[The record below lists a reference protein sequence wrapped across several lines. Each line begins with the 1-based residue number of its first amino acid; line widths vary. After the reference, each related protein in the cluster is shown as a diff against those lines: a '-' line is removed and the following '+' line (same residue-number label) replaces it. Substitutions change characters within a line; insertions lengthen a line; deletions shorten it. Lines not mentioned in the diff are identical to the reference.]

1 MPNFVKICAFVFF
14 SWVTVSCSSTDNQE
28 MFSSIVPSEQ
38 TKIESAIIR
47 VVTFRGE
54 ENERVTLPQRQ
65 TELGIPITSVAIAK
79 NWDIH
84 WAKAYGEN
92 ANTDTRLQAASLS
105 KTIASV
111 GLITLAEDLGV
122 GLDDDLSNT
131 LKGLGITTLNP
142 DNLPITLKGLLSHTN
157 GATVSGF
164 QGYAVGSD
172 LPNSIQIVSGI
183 APANSKP
190 VIIMTN
196 PQGERRY
203 SGGGY
208 QIAQLWAETVT
219 GESFESLMQR
229 LVMKPTGMTNS
240 SFSLVEPDEVKAA
253 NYAQA
258 FDGNGSVI
266 GGGWYLHPE
275 QAAAGLWTT
284 PTDYMK
290 FVLHLMGAAQ
300 GRDDSVLRT
309 SVAKEVLAPVI
320 NETGMGLGIQTR
332 QGEIRLMKSGL
343 NQGFICTFM
352 AFPERGDVIVTM
364 TNAKSGFPMVGDVNR
379 SASQAYGWPSLP
391 LIVHDRLSVDQAE
404 LSQLVGDYSVEGDLN
419 IAFSLTHDGRTLIG
433 TTPSGYRFDLVK
445 IGEKQFI
452 DPADAEIATF
462 STGTDE
468 RLQISSG
475 EEIYVR
481 INSSD

>member
-1 MPNFVKICAFVFF
+1 MFISCAAL
-14 SWVTVSCSSTDNQE
+14 SCSNPDNQAI
-28 MFSSIVPSEQ
+28 SSAVTPSEKNQ
-38 TKIESAIIR
+38 IEQAIIS
-47 VVTFRGE
+47 VVTFKGE
-54 ENERVTLPQRQ
+54 EDERLTLPERQ

-84 WAKAYGEN
+84 WAKAYGET

-111 GLITLAEDLGV
+111 GLITLAEDLGIS
-122 GLDDDLSNT
+122 LDDDLSKE
-131 LKGLGITTLNP
+131 LKDFGIATLNP
-142 DNLPITLKGLLSHTN
+142 ESFPITLRGLLSHTN

-164 QGYAVGSD
+164 RGYAVGSN
-172 LPNSIQIVSGI
+172 LPDSRQIVSGVS
-183 APANSKP
+183 PANSKP
-190 VIIMTN
+190 VTIMPN
-196 PQGERRY
+196 PQAERRY

-208 QIAQLWAETVT
+208 QIAQLWAETIT
-219 GESFESLMQR
+219 EESFEQLMQR
-229 LVMKPTGMTNS
+229 LVLKPIGMTNS
-240 SFSLVEPDEVKAA
+240 SFTVVEPDAVKSA

-258 FDGNGSVI
+258 FDGYGAVI

-284 PTDYMK
+284 PSDYTK

-300 GRDDSVLRT
+300 GRDDSAIRP
-309 SVAKEVLAPVI
+309 SVAKEVLTPVI

-364 TNAKSGFPMVGDVNR
+364 TNSKSGFPMIGDVNR
-379 SASQAYGWPSLP
+379 TANQAYGWPSSP
-391 LIVHDRLSVDQAE
+391 LIVHDRLSVNENE
-404 LSQLVGDYSVEGDLN
+404 LFQLAGDYSVKGDTN
-419 IAFSLTHDGRTLIG
+419 IAFSLTHDGSTLIG

-445 IGEKQFI
+445 IGENQFV

-462 STGTDE
+462 SKGTDE

-475 EEIYVR
+475 EEIYMR